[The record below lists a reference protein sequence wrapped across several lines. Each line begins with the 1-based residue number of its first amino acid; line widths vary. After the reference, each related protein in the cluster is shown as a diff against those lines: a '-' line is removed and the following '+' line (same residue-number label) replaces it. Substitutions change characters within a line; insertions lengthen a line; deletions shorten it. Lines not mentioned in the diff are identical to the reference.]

1 LFQVFH
7 SSNRFVLESGK
18 VLPQLHLGYTT
29 FGKMNAEKSNVV
41 WIFHALTANSNPSE
55 WWPGVVGDGCVIN
68 EQQHFIICVN
78 MPGSCYGSINPF
90 TLQQES
96 SKPYYLDF
104 PLFTTRDM
112 VRAYQL
118 LKTFLGIEK
127 ILLGIGGSMGGQQL
141 LEWAIEEPSLFE
153 NIIPI
158 ATNAKHSAWGI
169 AFNSTQRLCIE
180 TDATWN
186 SPTEIAGI
194 NGMKTARA
202 VALIS
207 YRNYATYESQD
218 GVVDE
223 ALPVDKQEF
232 KATTYQ
238 QYQGEKLAKRFN
250 AYSYWYLSKG
260 MDSHDVGRDRN
271 GVIAALQLIE
281 AKTLVIGVSSDIL
294 FPLQEQ
300 AILQQ
305 HISNAK
311 LAVIDSYY
319 GHDGFLLEHEKI
331 GSLIKGFIEEEL
343 VLI

>member
-1 LFQVFH
+1 MFQVFH

-29 FGKMNAEKSNVV
+29 LGTMNAEKSNVV

-78 MPGSCYGSINPF
+78 MPGSCYGSINPL
-90 TLQQES
+90 TVQQDKS
-96 SKPYYLDF
+96 VPYYLNF

-112 VRAYQL
+112 IRAYQL

-127 ILLGIGGSMGGQQL
+127 VLLGIGGSMGGQQL
-141 LEWAIEEPSLFE
+141 LEWAIEEPGLFE
-153 NIIPI
+153 HIIPI

-294 FPLQEQ
+294 FPVKEQ
-300 AILQQ
+300 TILQQ
-305 HISNAK
+305 HIGNAK

-319 GHDGFLLEHEKI
+319 GHDGFLLEPEKI
-331 GSLIKGFIEEEL
+331 GSLIKGFLEEEL
-343 VLI
+343 AII